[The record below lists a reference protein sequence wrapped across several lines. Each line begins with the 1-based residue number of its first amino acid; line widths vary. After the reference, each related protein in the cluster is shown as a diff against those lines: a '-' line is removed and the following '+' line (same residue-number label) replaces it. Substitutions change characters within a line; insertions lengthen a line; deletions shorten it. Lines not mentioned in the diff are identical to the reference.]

1 MNTQILNKL
10 ASVVNALNNI
20 EVKGKA
26 NLMNL
31 GGCIAIIEEVC
42 QEIVSANENSD
53 KAEAKE
59 KK

>member
-1 MNTQILNKL
+1 MNNQILNKL

-31 GGCIAIIEEVC
+31 GGCIAIIEEIC
-42 QEIVSANENSD
+42 QDINTTNDKPTKTNVKEN
-53 KAEAKE
+53 K
-59 KK
+59 

>member
-20 EVKGKA
+20 EVKGKS

-31 GGCIAIIEEVC
+31 GGCIAIIEEVY
-42 QEIVSANENSD
+42 QEIATAKDEPV
-53 KAEAKE
+53 KTEAKE

>member
-10 ASVVNALNNI
+10 TSVVNALNNI

-42 QEIVSANENSD
+42 QEIATAKNEP
-53 KAEAKE
+53 AETEAKT